1 MSSTGPHRRHQ
12 TSATNSSMTREQ
24 FGLRTCRCRS
34 SLECRDEGEEKP
46 CSSQTGL
53 PVAPSPFC
61 ISLYDTRPH
70 PSLPYRCA
78 CLQNLPDLVSLDLE
92 QTPKGLDER
101 VRAHNERRRPAL
113 GLPIRPC
120 RAARAPGN
128 VGRAAERC
136 IVQGSFSVDAALSA
150 TLGSIIRS
158 TAASLGSARAAHTA
172 SEAHAEHADGV
183 DSVFLR
189 G

>member
-1 MSSTGPHRRHQ
+1 MAIAFGRLRFSLFPQS
-12 TSATNSSMTREQ
+12 EQ
-24 FGLRTCRCRS
+24 
-34 SLECRDEGEEKP
+34 
-46 CSSQTGL
+46 
-53 PVAPSPFC
+53 
-61 ISLYDTRPH
+61 
-70 PSLPYRCA
+70 
-78 CLQNLPDLVSLDLE
+78 
-92 QTPKGLDER
+92 PKGA
-101 VRAHNERRRPAL
+101 RATPHERRRGRAAL
-113 GLPIRPC
+113 GLPIRPS